1 MMAGNANSGGF
12 RPTAPQNN
20 YAVSA
25 TGGNG
30 NGGQPARY
38 VAGMPYGEGADFMDL
53 QSMARMEQAPAAPSA
68 AGARREV
75 VQAADQSP
83 IVPLSAPSQMRDVP
97 VTDGAAMGPGAG
109 PEALGLDMANEVQN
123 KAFANQIAQYMPVLM
138 QVAANPN
145 TSAETRDI
153 IRQLRNML

>member
-30 NGGQPARY
+30 NSGQPARY

-53 QSMARMEQAPAAPSA
+53 QSMARMESAPATPSA

-75 VQAADQSP
+75 TQVAESQP
-83 IVPLSAPSQMRDVP
+83 LVPLSASSMMPDVP
-97 VTDGAAMGPGAG
+97 VTDGAAMGPGG
-109 PEALGLDMANEVQN
+109 GLESLGLNASQETEQEAAKARIAAYRPALVYMASRPE
-123 KAFANQIAQYMPVLM
+123 
-138 QVAANPN
+138 
-145 TSAETRDI
+145 TSPETRMF
-153 IRQLRNML
+153 IRQLIGE

>member
-1 MMAGNANSGGF
+1 MASGGF

-25 TGGNG
+25 TGGAG

-53 QSMARMEQAPAAPSA
+53 QSMAPMEAAQAAPSS

-75 VQAADQSP
+75 TRAAEASP
-83 IVPLSAPSQMRDVP
+83 LVPLHAPSQMPNTP

-109 PEALGLDMANEVQN
+109 PESLGLNMADEMQN

-138 QVAANPN
+138 QVAASPN
-145 TSAETRDI
+145 ASAETRDV
-153 IRQLRNML
+153 IRRLRNML